1 MHIGELSKVSGIAAH
16 TIRFYETK
24 GLLPKP
30 TREFNGYRSY
40 SEESVERL
48 TAIQCAK
55 RLGFSLED
63 ILFVLADK
71 NTGQGL
77 DHEKVLQQLDTRLEE
92 VETLMQ
98 VLMKQKNEIQQFKL
112 RLQENWQQ
120 GDCMQADEM
129 TDISQPVSK
138 ARI

>member
-30 TREFNGYRSY
+30 TRGLNGYRRY
-40 SEESVERL
+40 NEESVERL
-48 TAIQCAK
+48 TTIQCAK

-71 NTGQGL
+71 NTGEGL
-77 DHEKVLQQLDTRLEE
+77 DHDKVLQQLDTRLEE

-98 VLMKQKNEIQQFKL
+98 VLIKQKNEILQFKS

-120 GDCMQADEM
+120 GNCMQADEM